1 MNNETP
7 PSVIVSG
14 IHFDLTPSLK
24 NFVQQKT
31 WRLFRHGEHV
41 IRIRVELEYE
51 KRHGLSW
58 FVAKGHISNHGW
70 DLNANVGTEEC
81 HKSILLLVDKLD
93 RMLHQRAIFRKES
106 RNHPHGV
113 ELAAALPKAC

>member
-1 MNNETP
+1 MNNENP

-14 IHFDLTPSLK
+14 IHFDLTPALK
-24 NFVQQKT
+24 IFIQQKT
-31 WRLFRHGEHV
+31 GRLFRHGEHI

-51 KRHGLSW
+51 KQHGLSW
-58 FVAKGHISNHGW
+58 FVAKGHISSHGW
-70 DLNANVGTEEC
+70 DLNASVGTDEC

-93 RMLHQRAIFRKES
+93 RMLHRQAIFRKES

-113 ELAAALPKAC
+113 ELATALPKAC

>member
-1 MNNETP
+1 MNNENP

-24 NFVQQKT
+24 TFVQQKA
-31 WRLFRHGEHV
+31 WRLFRHGERV
-41 IRIRVELEYE
+41 IRIRVELEHE

-58 FVAKGHISNHGW
+58 FVAKGHVSSHGW
-70 DLNANVGTEEC
+70 DLNASVDTDEC
-81 HKSILLLVDKLD
+81 HKSILLLVGKLD
-93 RMLHQRAIFRKES
+93 RMLRQRAIFRKES

>member
-1 MNNETP
+1 MTNGNL

-24 NFVQQKT
+24 TFIQQKT
-31 WRLFRHGEHV
+31 GRLFRHGAHI
-41 IRIRVELEYE
+41 IRIRVELGYE
-51 KRHGLSW
+51 KRHDLNW
-58 FVAKGHISNHGW
+58 FVAKGHISSQGW
-70 DLNANVGTEEC
+70 DLNASVGTEEC
-81 HKSILLLVDKLD
+81 HKSILLLVDRLD
-93 RMLHQRAIFRKES
+93 RMLHRQAIFRKES